1 MLLRNRNT
9 TVNYFLP
16 NEKKAEIFSIDDDK
30 KDPDELDRDR
40 NEHDRTLSGEV
51 LVNLSLCSSCIMT
64 FEKKGAPPV
73 PVTVPL

>member
-40 NEHDRTLSGEV
+40 NEHDRTLSGV
-51 LVNLSLCSSCIMT
+51 RFGICT
-64 FEKKGAPPV
+64 APNCNSGGV
-73 PVTVPL
+73 K